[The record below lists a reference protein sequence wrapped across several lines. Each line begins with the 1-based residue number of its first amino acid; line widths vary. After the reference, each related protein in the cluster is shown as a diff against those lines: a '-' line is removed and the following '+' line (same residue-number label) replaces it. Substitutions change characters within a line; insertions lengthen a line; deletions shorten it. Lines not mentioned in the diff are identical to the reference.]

1 MEVVPGLHW
10 IERIWDTKVYV
21 LFKAERVIVIDAATP
36 GRAAAV
42 WRYLDSLGYAPEMV
56 DEIWLTH
63 ADIDHMGSVAAL
75 KAGSGARVVAHRAD
89 APLVDGSANREL
101 GPVPLSGGY
110 QRLFNWAVR
119 NLFRYQPTPVD
130 RLVDDGEDLGSWQVV
145 HTPGHTPDSMCI
157 HVKDELVTGDTLFVG
172 KIGGTATRKEAETE
186 FQSLMILMEME
197 PHIRIWPGHNYGVAK
212 SSTIGHELETNPFLQ
227 RLDDFSAFYWLKQN
241 WADYKLRHGIK

>member
-10 IERIWDTKVYV
+10 IEHIWDTKVYV
-21 LFKAERVIVIDAATP
+21 LFKAERVVVIDAATP

-42 WRYLDSLGYAPEMV
+42 WRHLNSLGYAPEMV

-75 KAGSGARVVAHRAD
+75 KAGSGAKVVAHRAD

-130 RLVDDGEDLGSWQVV
+130 RLVEDGEDLGSWQVV
-145 HTPGHTPDSMCI
+145 HTPGHTPGSVCFYHPERKLIIVGDALNFRRGRLGAPPPMFTPDMAEAHASIRKIAALDFEICCFG
-157 HVKDELVTGDTLFVG
+157 HGPPLVENAGRRVRAF
-172 KIGGTATRKEAETE
+172 AE
-186 FQSLMILMEME
+186 SLSL
-197 PHIRIWPGHNYGVAK
+197 
-212 SSTIGHELETNPFLQ
+212 
-227 RLDDFSAFYWLKQN
+227 
-241 WADYKLRHGIK
+241 